1 MSEKKTNVN
10 IDVSDLKG
18 KNSDETGILIIEK
31 VFKIPNVKVNRE
43 EFLRDI
49 LKDKVSQADLETA
62 IKDGT
67 SAAEIPLEVI
77 KKAANDC
84 ILTNKA
90 ASTFESAI
98 TGLPG
103 GVVGIGAG
111 ILADLVQFYANL
123 INLIQKLAYLYGMK
137 DISSYNIFDDN
148 VDKNNAK
155 IILIFLG
162 AASGVE
168 SAALAT
174 KVILKGMEK
183 QYSKQASKLIL
194 IAKPAFYSIAKKIA
208 KMIGAKISKKSFAK
222 YAAKAVPIVGS
233 GVSATLNWVTF
244 SPLAKTMNN
253 LLCDIYNKPFDEKM
267 IDQLSLIEKNEN
279 FFVESAE
286 LIKMNSIAYHNN
298 FKTVKERKRDT
309 ISQECLDF
317 IKELCDEA
325 IFCKPDENIFKLVK
339 VTKADCYV
347 CHDDTKK
354 SHSRGFVITFK
365 GIHSFIDQKRGYRFI
380 SFKELTEISE
390 FISHTHKSPLNS
402 HKFIEGKKKNIEI
415 IPILPYEKIHG
426 GDKTAIA
433 FLSAIRNA
441 CWIDMYL

>member
-1 MSEKKTNVN
+1 MKEENTMSEKKTNVN

-90 ASTFESAI
+90 ASTFESFI
-98 TGLPG
+98 TGVPG

-174 KVILKGMEK
+174 KVILKGVEK

-194 IAKPAFYSIAKKIA
+194 IAKPADR
-208 KMIGAKISKKSFAK
+208 KS
-222 YAAKAVPIVGS
+222 VV
-233 GVSATLNWVTF
+233 
-244 SPLAKTMNN
+244 
-253 LLCDIYNKPFDEKM
+253 
-267 IDQLSLIEKNEN
+267 
-279 FFVESAE
+279 
-286 LIKMNSIAYHNN
+286 
-298 FKTVKERKRDT
+298 
-309 ISQECLDF
+309 
-317 IKELCDEA
+317 
-325 IFCKPDENIFKLVK
+325 
-339 VTKADCYV
+339 
-347 CHDDTKK
+347 
-354 SHSRGFVITFK
+354 
-365 GIHSFIDQKRGYRFI
+365 
-380 SFKELTEISE
+380 
-390 FISHTHKSPLNS
+390 
-402 HKFIEGKKKNIEI
+402 
-415 IPILPYEKIHG
+415 
-426 GDKTAIA
+426 
-433 FLSAIRNA
+433 
-441 CWIDMYL
+441 